1 MSFGTAT
8 PAQRLKVRD
17 TALQSYAATQPFAQT
32 QRAPTAA
39 ELAKITPVLE
49 AASDALLAVGIGGAD
64 PLPATQ
70 AIVKSGDSLP
80 LKTSAGVAAGTVTAT
95 VANSAVTD
103 VKLAATSGVVTNGQT
118 ITATGSGTTATITVT
133 NGVVSIALS

>member
-1 MSFGTAT
+1 MSFDTAT

-17 TALQSYAATQPFAQT
+17 TALQSYAVTQPFAQT
-32 QRAPTAA
+32 QRAPTTA

-64 PLPATQ
+64 PLPDTS
-70 AIVKSGDSLP
+70 AIVENGDTLP
-80 LKTSAGVAAGTVTAT
+80 LKTSAGVASGNVTAT
-95 VANSAVTD
+95 VADSAVTD
-103 VKLAATSGVVTNGQT
+103 VKLPATAGVVTNGQT